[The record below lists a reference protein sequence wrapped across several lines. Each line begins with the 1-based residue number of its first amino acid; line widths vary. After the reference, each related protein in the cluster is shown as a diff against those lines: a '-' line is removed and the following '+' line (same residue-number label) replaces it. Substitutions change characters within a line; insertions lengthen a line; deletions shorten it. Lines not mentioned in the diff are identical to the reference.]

1 MSDRFEIY
9 QDKQKRYWIW
19 CELTQTN
26 LAIRAK
32 TELDAYKE
40 ALSSCIFTAGL
51 YKERRDIAEKKLEV
65 LTNAFESIGDPDE

>member
-9 QDKQKRYWIW
+9 QDKQNKYWVW

-40 ALSSCIFTAGL
+40 ALNHCIFIAGL
-51 YKERRDIAEKKLEV
+51 YKERRDLTEKKLEV
-65 LTNAFESIGDPDE
+65 LTKAFESIGDPDE